1 MNTIKDIAKESY
13 ISWGVIAGKID
24 NNFKEL
30 ETNVEGVSG
39 TIKNLDLTAYK
50 NADASLKQELVKYVD
65 NAIKDIDIPEVPSL
79 DEYAKIEDIP
89 EVPSLEGYAKKEDI
103 PSLDGYLRADEVGNI
118 QLEGYAK
125 IEDIPSV
132 DGFVKAEDLFNN
144 VAMDSDIESIFNK

>member
-89 EVPSLEGYAKKEDI
+89 
-103 PSLDGYLRADEVGNI
+103 
-118 QLEGYAK
+118 
-125 IEDIPSV
+125 SV
-132 DGFVKAEDLFNN
+132 EGFVKTEDLFNN
-144 VAMDSDIESIFNK
+144 VATDSDIESIFNK